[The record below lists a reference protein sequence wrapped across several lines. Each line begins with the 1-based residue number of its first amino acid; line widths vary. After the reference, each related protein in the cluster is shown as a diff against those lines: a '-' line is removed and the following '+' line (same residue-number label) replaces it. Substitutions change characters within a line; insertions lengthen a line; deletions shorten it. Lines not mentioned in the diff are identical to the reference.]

1 MGSQPGTKV
10 RAVTN
15 SRHCRNEQQHSI
27 LYRLPVLCKEKRM
40 LGWIADVSLIA
51 AGTLGFVYDLIA
63 KHHISWFNFYPGIRL
78 CTYLHELSLLFFS
91 QSWLFFEK
99 TPRPWFKEHGLVSFP
114 NTGSPLEEYN
124 YAFCKVSVVSL
135 DKSGLR
141 GCGCVHVVHW

>member
-10 RAVTN
+10 PAVTN
-15 SRHCRNEQQHSI
+15 SRHCRNELQHSI
-27 LYRLPVLCKEKRM
+27 LSRLSSIVQGKENAR
-40 LGWIADVSLIA
+40 LDNRRFFDSGRNYWLRVWPNRQTSYFLVQF
-51 AGTLGFVYDLIA
+51 LPRL
-63 KHHISWFNFYPGIRL
+63 RL

-124 YAFCKVSVVSL
+124 YAFCKVSVAPFG
-135 DKSGLR
+135 KSGLR
-141 GCGCVHVVHW
+141 GCRCVHVVHW